1 MIKISIF
8 NILNKFYYNF
18 KRSFRNIYQNSN
30 LYENKIS
37 KTNDN
42 QLEYKPSPYLL
53 SSIIKYQNKKYK
65 VEDFSINSIWKED
78 LNKKDFNKLHNFF
91 WFFSLDLKSSKKYSQ
106 SIISNWIKY
115 NNKYNQKSWE
125 VDVTSKRIISWL
137 SNHQLTYENS
147 DNEYRSIFDHIIQKQ
162 TNHLLNEVRNSENFE
177 NKMIICAAIILTGLA
192 YKDEKGYLENG
203 LNILK
208 KIIKSSIDNEGFP
221 KSRNIKQLVF
231 YLKYIIIIREWFKES
246 QSIVPDFIDENI
258 YYLGS
263 CYACVW
269 QNIKQD
275 LLFNGNYISENEKFD
290 QYLKRFGYKFKNENK
305 ELAGY
310 SILRNKKIVLC
321 MDIGSSPNK
330 NFSSNYQSGALS
342 FEIISN
348 QKKLITN
355 CGYFSDINKKYNKLS
370 RSSALHNTLIIED
383 FSSCDFKKINS
394 NYILT
399 NGVKVVKNNTIF
411 EENYWK
417 ISGYH
422 EGYLKKFGIIHER
435 EIEFYPEQEKF
446 IGTDKILRKKPNRK
460 IKFDIRFQLN
470 PISKVMKTQDNKY
483 ILIELEDEGWKFNC
497 DDFDKNIDNGLYFG
511 NKNSYIENQNIFIS
525 GINNEEKQVIKW
537 EISKLK

>member
-177 NKMIICAAIILTGLA
+177 NKMIICAAII
-192 YKDEKGYLENG
+192 
-203 LNILK
+203 
-208 KIIKSSIDNEGFP
+208 
-221 KSRNIKQLVF
+221 
-231 YLKYIIIIREWFKES
+231 
-246 QSIVPDFIDENI
+246 
-258 YYLGS
+258 
-263 CYACVW
+263 
-269 QNIKQD
+269 
-275 LLFNGNYISENEKFD
+275 
-290 QYLKRFGYKFKNENK
+290 
-305 ELAGY
+305 
-310 SILRNKKIVLC
+310 
-321 MDIGSSPNK
+321 
-330 NFSSNYQSGALS
+330 
-342 FEIISN
+342 
-348 QKKLITN
+348 
-355 CGYFSDINKKYNKLS
+355 
-370 RSSALHNTLIIED
+370 
-383 FSSCDFKKINS
+383 
-394 NYILT
+394 
-399 NGVKVVKNNTIF
+399 
-411 EENYWK
+411 
-417 ISGYH
+417 
-422 EGYLKKFGIIHER
+422 
-435 EIEFYPEQEKF
+435 
-446 IGTDKILRKKPNRK
+446 
-460 IKFDIRFQLN
+460 
-470 PISKVMKTQDNKY
+470 
-483 ILIELEDEGWKFNC
+483 
-497 DDFDKNIDNGLYFG
+497 
-511 NKNSYIENQNIFIS
+511 
-525 GINNEEKQVIKW
+525 
-537 EISKLK
+537 